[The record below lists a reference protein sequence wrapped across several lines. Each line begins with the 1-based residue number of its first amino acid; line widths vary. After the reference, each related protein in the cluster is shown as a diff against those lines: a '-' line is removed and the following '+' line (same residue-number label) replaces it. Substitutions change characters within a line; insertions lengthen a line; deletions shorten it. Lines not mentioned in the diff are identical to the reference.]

1 MSWNDFYQRRDIL
14 EAAVRQA
21 GHHPSEPLSLDE
33 IPGATKYFAT
43 EEELLVALRYKWN
56 QVFGGYLRAEMA
68 DPDYADQDLPLDRVD
83 AVTRAWN
90 RATAE
95 HEALRAVLDAALER
109 CPALLPSHEA
119 ELRTLA
125 LTAGLADG
133 NEPAAEITKVG
144 AAFATL
150 LRHGRQA
157 KPARRRS
164 PMGHLLRLLA
174 PSA

>member
-14 EAAVRQA
+14 EAALRQA
-21 GHHPSEPLSLDE
+21 GHHPADPLSLDE

-43 EEELLVALRYKWN
+43 EDELLVALRYKWN
-56 QVFGGYLRAEMA
+56 QVLAGHLRAEMT
-68 DPDYADQDLPLDRVD
+68 DPDYADQDLALDRVE

-90 RATAE
+90 SATAE
-95 HEALRAVLDAALER
+95 HETLRAVLDAALER
-109 CPALLPSHEA
+109 CPALVPSHEA

-133 NEPAAEITKVG
+133 KEPAEEITKVG
-144 AAFATL
+144 SAFATL
-150 LRHGRQA
+150 LRHGRHA

>member
-14 EAAVRQA
+14 EAALRQA
-21 GHHPSEPLSLDE
+21 GHHPSDPLELGE
-33 IPGATKYFAT
+33 IPGATRYFAS
-43 EEELLVALRYKWN
+43 EAELLVALQYKWN
-56 QVFGGYLRAEMA
+56 QVLAGRLRTEMT
-68 DPDYADQDLPLDRVD
+68 DPDYADHDLALDRVD

-95 HEALRAVLDAALER
+95 HETLRAVLDAAVDR
-109 CPALLPSHEA
+109 CPELVPSHEA

-133 NEPAAEITKVG
+133 NEPTAEITKVG
-144 AAFATL
+144 SAFVTL

>member
-14 EAAVRQA
+14 EAALRQA
-21 GHHPSEPLSLDE
+21 ERNPSRPLSLAE
-33 IPGATKYFAT
+33 ISGATQYFAN
-43 EEELLVALRYKWN
+43 EEELLLALQYKWT
-56 QVFGGYLRAEMA
+56 QLLGGHLRAELA
-68 DPDYADQDLPLDRVD
+68 DPDYAGEHAAIDRVD

-90 RATAE
+90 RTMAGHKT
-95 HEALRAVLDAALER
+95 LRAVLDAALESY
-109 CPALLPSHEA
+109 PALASSHEA

-125 LTAGLADG
+125 LTAGLA
-133 NEPAAEITKVG
+133 EPGEPTGEVTKVG
-144 AAFATL
+144 RAFGTL
-150 LRHGRQA
+150 LRHGQA

>member
-14 EAAVRQA
+14 EAALRQA
-21 GHHPSEPLSLDE
+21 GHHPSRALSLAE

-43 EEELLVALRYKWN
+43 EEELLAALQYKWT
-56 QVFGGYLRAEMA
+56 QVLGGHLRAEMT
-68 DPDYADQDLPLDRVD
+68 DPDYADEDVAFDRVE

-90 RATAE
+90 RTIAE
-95 HEALRAVLDAALER
+95 HENLREVLDAALER
-109 CPALLPSHEA
+109 CPALVPSHEA
-119 ELRTLA
+119 GLRTLA

-133 NEPAAEITKVG
+133 DEPTAEITKVG
-144 AAFATL
+144 ATFGTL

-157 KPARRRS
+157 KPARRRN